1 MRISRGNRD
10 LGNVLEILER
20 FSLLLKGYENRK
32 GKRGL
37 GLSDSRVSDVITRF
51 LGLNP
56 NRPITRQ

>member
-10 LGNVLEILER
+10 LGNVFEISER

-37 GLSDSRVSDVITRF
+37 GLSDYRVSDVINRF

-56 NRPITRQ
+56 N